1 MKTKNT
7 INTNLSPL
15 TLKQKFSP
23 DIIMFLN
30 SVSEPEIRH
39 LITLFQREKETVSA
53 FETSKNQSASQLP
66 LTTPKMTSAL
76 QALENLK
83 PSFVT
88 ENSTQLLREIRD
100 NE

>member
-7 INTNLSPL
+7 INTSTL

-39 LITLFQREKETVSA
+39 LITIFKREKGIAPVFKSSE
-53 FETSKNQSASQLP
+53 NQVP
-66 LTTPKMTSAL
+66 LTIEQEKMTSTL

-83 PSFVT
+83 PSKMK
-88 ENSTQLLREIRD
+88 ENSTKLLREIRD